1 MKPRSI
7 WKGHLKLEL
16 ITLPVRLYTM
26 LNEAEKVSFNQLH
39 KGCHQR
45 LRQELVCPIHG
56 KTERD
61 QIVKG
66 YEIEPDRYVVVD
78 PTELDAIKLE
88 STRCIELIQFV
99 AAANLDPALL
109 DTPHYLGPDGPVSES
124 AFAVLREAMR
134 RRKRIGLGQVI
145 MGGRERLVALRPE
158 GKGMV
163 LTSLRHPA
171 EIRQAD
177 QVFEHVAQQKPDPA
191 PLKLAEQLIENKVGD
206 FDPAAFPDRYQSAV
220 RDLITVKLNGTPP
233 IQVLRQAAAPVIDL
247 VAALQQ
253 SLAQTSSAKNGSRE
267 KSSLA
272 A

>member
-16 ITLPVRLYTM
+16 ITLPVRMYTA

-39 KGCHQR
+39 KNCHQR

-56 KTERD
+56 KVERSD
-61 QIVKG
+61 IVKG
-66 YEIEPDRYVVVD
+66 YEIEPDRYVVIEPAD
-78 PTELDAIKLE
+78 LEAIKLE

-99 AAANLDPALL
+99 ADADLDPALL
-109 DTPHYLGPDGPVSES
+109 DTPHYLGPDGPVSQS
-124 AFAVLREAMR
+124 AFAVLREAKR
-134 RRKRIGLGQVI
+134 RRKRIGLGQIV
-145 MGGRERLVALRPE
+145 MAGRERMVALRPE

-163 LTSLRHPA
+163 LTSLRNPF

-177 QVFEHVAQQKPDPA
+177 QVFEHVTLHKPDPA
-191 PLKLAEQLIENKVGD
+191 QLRLAEQLIENKVYD

-220 RDLITVKLNGTPP
+220 RDLISAKLNGTPP
-233 IQVLRQAAAPVIDL
+233 IQVMTQAAAPVIDL
-247 VAALQQ
+247 VAALQR
-253 SLAQTSSAKNGSRE
+253 SLARTAGNKTANR
-267 KSSLA
+267 KKPAMA

>member
-1 MKPRSI
+1 M
-7 WKGHLKLEL
+7 
-16 ITLPVRLYTM
+16 YTA
-26 LNEAEKVSFNQLH
+26 LNDAEKVSFNQLH
-39 KGCHQR
+39 RNCHQR

-56 KTERD
+56 KVQRD
-61 QIVKG
+61 EIVKG
-66 YEIEPDRYVVVD
+66 YEIEPDRYVVID

-88 STRCIELIQFV
+88 STHCIELVLFIP
-99 AAANLDPALL
+99 AAILDSALL

-134 RRKRIGLGQVI
+134 RRKKIGLGQVV

-163 LTSLRHPA
+163 LTSLRHPS

-177 QVFEHVAQQKPDPA
+177 QVFEHVNLHKPDPA
-191 PLKLAEQLIENKVGD
+191 QLKLAEQLIENKVGD

-220 RDLITVKLNGTPP
+220 RDLITAKLNGTPP

-253 SLAQTSSAKNGSRE
+253 SLARTSGTKTANRK
-267 KSSLA
+267 KPALA

>member
-16 ITLPVRLYTM
+16 ITLPVRMYTA

-39 KGCHQR
+39 KNCHQR
-45 LRQELVCPIHG
+45 LRQELVCPVHG
-56 KTERD
+56 KIERSD
-61 QIVKG
+61 IVKG
-66 YEIEPDRYVVVD
+66 YEIEPDRYVVID

-99 AAANLDPALL
+99 AAADLDPALL

-134 RRKRIGLGQVI
+134 RKKRIGLGQVV

-158 GKGMV
+158 GKGMM
-163 LTSLRHPA
+163 LTSLRNPA
-171 EIRQAD
+171 EVRQPD
-177 QVFEHVAQQKPDPA
+177 QVFEHVILHKPDPA
-191 PLKLAEQLIENKVGD
+191 QLKLAEQLIENKVCD
-206 FDPAAFPDRYQSAV
+206 FDPAAFPDRYQSSV
-220 RDLITVKLNGTPP
+220 KDLITAKLNGTPP
-233 IQVLRQAAAPVIDL
+233 IQVMPQAAAPLIDL
-247 VAALQQ
+247 VAALQG
-253 SLAQTSSAKNGSRE
+253 SLAKTSRTKNGSR
-267 KSSLA
+267 KKPALA